1 MVTKFPITLRV
12 VLEDEV
18 EKNRYIKIYSIVDS

>member
-1 MVTKFPITLRV
+1 MVTKFPITLHV

-18 EKNRYIKIYSIVDS
+18 EKNYYIKIYSIVDS